1 MVTNSA
7 HQPLRL
13 SALQVY
19 VILSFATELL
29 LSLAFTVDAVFQI
42 TVAHLNPLQLV
53 LVGTALEVTIFVFE
67 IPTGVLADTKS
78 RRLSIIIGYLL
89 IGLGLIFQGALPFFG
104 PILLAQL
111 IWGLGYTFT
120 SGATQAWITDE
131 IGNEEA
137 EQSFL
142 RGAQAGKVGGLV
154 AVPLSIWLGV
164 ADPARPI
171 ILGGVA
177 SLLLAV
183 FLMLTMTETGFRPTP
198 AEDRRTLA
206 SMKQTLV
213 STRQLTRR
221 QPVLMTLLGIAFFF
235 GLYSEGFDRLWTP
248 HLWQDVG
255 VPASAAT
262 RPVVVFG
269 LVQLVEVLISLVV
282 TESVRRSLITK
293 RRRSMSWLLRSLAIG
308 IAVALVAFGLAR
320 GLALALALYWSIQ
333 VMRSLHHPLQTAW
346 VNQHVDDPQVRATMF
361 SALSQVDA
369 IGQIGGGPLVGA
381 IANRISIR
389 AALVVSGLMLSPV
402 LPLYSAAE
410 RDSRASHTPEP
421 GRADE

>member
-255 VPASAAT
+255 VPAFAAT

-320 GLALALALYWSIQ
+320 GVALALALYWSIQ